1 MAAIAALDI
10 LIVDDHAGMRALL
23 STVLARA
30 GAERV
35 RQAASGA
42 EALALLEERPAA
54 LILADQMMPEMDG
67 IAFTEQVRAEGSD
80 ARIIMITGRAE
91 PRYAEAAAAAGA
103 NAVLVKPISPRALI
117 EAIEALFAR

>member
-1 MAAIAALDI
+1 MAGIAALDI
-10 LIVDDHAGMRALL
+10 LIVDDHEGMRTLL

-30 GAERV
+30 GAEHV

-42 EALALLEERPAA
+42 EALALLEAQPAA

-67 IAFTEQVRAEGSD
+67 IALTERVRATGSD

-91 PRYAEAAAAAGA
+91 PRYAEAATAAGA
-103 NAVLVKPISPRALI
+103 NAVLVKPVSPRALI
-117 EAIEALFAR
+117 EAIESAFA